1 MASGGVKADAS
12 NQVPPHIAATYY
24 SSRPGAKEDFPT
36 MPFRLFAALA
46 LALVLAA
53 PANAQT
59 VYRKDVPAGVATPT
73 NGTFSI
79 RFPVTF
85 SDAELKAEDPPA
97 PPAIVRMLTG
107 LNIDNVRFS
116 ATETPMLGL
125 EPRPMEDFMAAMK
138 ERPGAAVSD
147 VHRESKD
154 GTEILSFALA
164 DTAGGYFFHVVR
176 AGKTQYMQVIQFP
189 EPARTQAAALRD
201 DFFNSFKITKP

>member
-1 MASGGVKADAS
+1 
-12 NQVPPHIAATYY
+12 
-24 SSRPGAKEDFPT
+24 
-36 MPFRLFAALA
+36 MPFRLYAALA

-107 LNIDNVRFS
+107 LTIDNVRYS

-125 EPRPMEDFMAAMK
+125 EPRPMEDFMEAMK
-138 ERPGAAVSD
+138 QRPGATVSD
-147 VHRESKD
+147 AHRASKD
-154 GTEILSFALA
+154 GAELLSFALA
-164 DTAGGYFFHVVR
+164 DASGAYFFHVVR
-176 AGKTQYMQVIQFP
+176 ADKTQYMQVIQFP
-189 EPARTQAAALRD
+189 EAARAQATAARD
-201 DFFNSFKITKP
+201 DFFNSFKII

>member
-1 MASGGVKADAS
+1 M
-12 NQVPPHIAATYY
+12 
-24 SSRPGAKEDFPT
+24 R
-36 MPFRLFAALA
+36 FRLFAAFALA
-46 LALVLAA
+46 LALAAPAA

-85 SDAELKAEDPPA
+85 SDVELKAADPPA
-97 PPAIVRMLTG
+97 PAAIVRMLTG

-138 ERPGAAVSD
+138 QRPGATVSD
-147 VHRESKD
+147 VHREGKD
-154 GTEILSFALA
+154 GAEILSFALA
-164 DTAGGYFFHVVR
+164 DASGGYFFHVVR
-176 AGKTQYMQVIQFP
+176 ADKTQYMQVIQFP
-189 EPARTQAAALRD
+189 ETARTQATAVRD

>member
-1 MASGGVKADAS
+1 
-12 NQVPPHIAATYY
+12 
-24 SSRPGAKEDFPT
+24 
-36 MPFRLFAALA
+36 MPFRLCAAFA

-53 PANAQT
+53 PAPGHAQT

-107 LNIDNVRFS
+107 LNIDNVRIS

-138 ERPGAAVSD
+138 QRPGAAVSD

-154 GTEILSFALA
+154 GTEILSFALTDA
-164 DTAGGYFFHVVR
+164 LGGYFFHVVR
-176 AGKTQYMQVIQFP
+176 ADKTQYMQVIQFP
-189 EPARTQAAALRD
+189 ETARAQATAVRD

>member
-1 MASGGVKADAS
+1 M
-12 NQVPPHIAATYY
+12 H
-24 SSRPGAKEDFPT
+24 
-36 MPFRLFAALA
+36 FRLFAAFALA
-46 LALVLAA
+46 LALAA
-53 PANAQT
+53 PAQAQT

-73 NGTFSI
+73 NGTFTI

-85 SDAELKAEDPPA
+85 TDVELKADDPPA

-107 LNIDNVRFS
+107 LDGDGVRFS

-138 ERPGAAVSD
+138 QRPGATVSD

-164 DTAGGYFFHVVR
+164 DASGGYFFHIVR
-176 AGKTQYMQVIQFP
+176 ADKTQYMQVIQFP
-189 EPARTQAAALRD
+189 ETARAQATAVRD

>member
-1 MASGGVKADAS
+1 
-12 NQVPPHIAATYY
+12 
-24 SSRPGAKEDFPT
+24 
-36 MPFRLFAALA
+36 MPLRLFAAFA
-46 LALVLAA
+46 LALVLVA

-85 SDAELKAEDPPA
+85 SDVELKADDPAAVPT
-97 PPAIVRMLTG
+97 IIRMLTG
-107 LNIDNVRFS
+107 LDSDGVRFS

-125 EPRPMEDFMAAMK
+125 EPRPMEDFMEAMK
-138 ERPGAAVSD
+138 QRPGAAVSD

-154 GTEILSFALA
+154 GTEILAFALA
-164 DTAGGYFFHVVR
+164 DASGGYFFHVVR
-176 AGKTQYMQVIQFP
+176 AIKTQYMQVIQFP
-189 EPARTQAAALRD
+189 EVARANATAVRD

>member
-1 MASGGVKADAS
+1 
-12 NQVPPHIAATYY
+12 
-24 SSRPGAKEDFPT
+24 
-36 MPFRLFAALA
+36 MPFRLFAAFA

-53 PANAQT
+53 PADAQT

-79 RFPVTF
+79 RFPATF

-107 LNIDNVRFS
+107 LNGDGVRFS

-138 ERPGAAVSD
+138 QRPGAAVSD

-154 GTEILSFALA
+154 GLEILSFALA
-164 DTAGGYFFHVVR
+164 DASGGYFFHVVR
-176 AGKTQYMQVIQFP
+176 ANKTQYMQVIQFP
-189 EPARTQAAALRD
+189 ESARAQAAAVRD
-201 DFFNSFKITKP
+201 DFFGSFKITKP